1 MSRPKPVIAQFI
13 GSDLCTAEGLE
24 VKANAPGLAMCRRL
38 VEAGFE
44 DSRPLHCYRGGEL
57 AMKISSIGWGAK
69 YAIEEGPNGPKLR
82 KWKPVPTGVIASHVD
97 LPDAAE

>member
-1 MSRPKPVIAQFI
+1 MASATPKQNIER
-13 GSDLCTAEGLE
+13 CTAEGLE

-38 VEAGFE
+38 LEAGFE
-44 DSRPLHCYRGGEL
+44 DSRPLHCYRGKEL
-57 AMKISSIGWGAK
+57 AMKICSIGWGAR

-82 KWKPVPTGVIASHVD
+82 KWKPVPTGVIASHVG

>member
-1 MSRPKPVIAQFI
+1 
-13 GSDLCTAEGLE
+13 LL
-24 VKANAPGLAMCRRL
+24 PG
-38 VEAGFE
+38 E
-44 DSRPLHCYRGGEL
+44 EL
-57 AMKISSIGWGAK
+57 AVKIFSIGWGAK

>member
-1 MSRPKPVIAQFI
+1 MGPDR
-13 GSDLCTAEGLE
+13 CTAEGLE

-38 VEAGFE
+38 LEAGFE
-44 DSRPLHCYRGGEL
+44 NSRPLHCYRGEEL